1 MRLIAL
7 TLLSVLFL
15 AWPGL
20 AAAGPNMV
28 LNKTALDAGQAY
40 EGLTIQGVFEV
51 LNQGDSDLVIQRV
64 APG

>member
-7 TLLSVLFL
+7 ILASGLLW

-20 AAAGPNMV
+20 AAAGPKMV
-28 LNKTALDAGQAY
+28 LDKTTLDAGQAY
-40 EGLTIQGVFEV
+40 EGQTIQGVFEV
-51 LNQGDSDLVIQRV
+51 LNQGDADLIIQRV